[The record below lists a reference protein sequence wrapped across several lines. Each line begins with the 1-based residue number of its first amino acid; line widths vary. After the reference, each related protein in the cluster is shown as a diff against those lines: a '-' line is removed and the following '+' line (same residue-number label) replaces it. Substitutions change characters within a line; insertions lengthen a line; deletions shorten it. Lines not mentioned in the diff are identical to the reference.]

1 MNENVTDNDSTSYNN
16 TTSYRSSQST
26 TASYVASDR
35 STPPSIVSQQD
46 AGRDRAGAMEVQVE
60 HNLEK
65 ALKLLKRKLIK
76 EGIFRELKA
85 RRYYEKP
92 SERKKRKL
100 KESMKKI
107 RKDQARSRKNSSLL
121 V

>member
-1 MNENVTDNDSTSYNN
+1 MNNEDFTGND
-16 TTSYRSSQST
+16 RSSYQNQQS
-26 TASYVASDR
+26 ASQSGSAQS
-35 STPPSIVSQQD
+35 SNSNPPPTLNQNEV
-46 AGRDRAGAMEVQVE
+46 GKERAGAMEVQVD

-107 RKDQARSRKNSSLL
+107 RKDQARSRKNSGLL

>member
-1 MNENVTDNDSTSYNN
+1 MNENVTDNDNTSYKVGL
-16 TTSYRSSQST
+16 SSVDRILGT
-26 TASYVASDR
+26 DR
-35 STPPSIVSQQD
+35 STPPSVVGQQE
-46 AGRDRAGAMEVQVE
+46 AGKERSGAMEVQVE

>member
-1 MNENVTDNDSTSYNN
+1 MNENVTDNDN
-16 TTSYRSSQST
+16 TGYKVGLSSADRILS
-26 TASYVASDR
+26 ADR
-35 STPPSIVSQQD
+35 STPPSVFGQQE
-46 AGRDRAGAMEVQVE
+46 AGKERAGAMEVQVE